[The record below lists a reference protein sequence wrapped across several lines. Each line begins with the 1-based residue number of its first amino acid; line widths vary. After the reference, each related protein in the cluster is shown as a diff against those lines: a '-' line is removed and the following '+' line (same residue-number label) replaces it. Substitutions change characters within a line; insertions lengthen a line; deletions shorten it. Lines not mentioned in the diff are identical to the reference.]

1 MIELRDRLFDALND
15 KEKRDNLD
23 SLCDKVIKNHSF
35 ERKFTKEERIEH
47 QAEVSDLTVQ
57 IEDAEDQIKDLTKPL
72 REEIKHLKKLRKRTM
87 GEIKLGANLV
97 QEDVYLFQEEKTL
110 TAHVYDQF
118 GNRISVRPLTPE
130 EKQKVMKMVPIE
142 AKDGT
147 ND

>member
-1 MIELRDRLFDALND
+1 MIELRDRLFDSLND

-35 ERKFTKEERIEH
+35 ERKFTKEEKAEH
-47 QAEVSDLTVQ
+47 QAEVSELTMQ
-57 IEDAEDQIKDLTKPL
+57 IEDAEDKIKELTKPL

-130 EKQKVMKMVPIE
+130 EKQKVLKMVPIE
-142 AKDGT
+142 SKDGT